1 MHCKYNITKLMN
13 EASSLSSNVLQCWHL
28 AAQLLTHSLSSSV
41 VSPPNDA
48 AAKSDFSEFRVS
60 LQHELLRVHVRHQ
73 HHSPSARKD
82 EGGEHQVAVL
92 VRAVR
97 EGPLGPTFNRKKL
110 A

>member
-1 MHCKYNITKLMN
+1 MN
-13 EASSLSSNVLQCWHL
+13 EATSSLKCNVLQRWHL
-28 AAQLLTHSLSSSV
+28 AAQLLTLSPHSLSSSV
-41 VSPPNDA
+41 VSPSNNA
-48 AAKSDFSEFRVS
+48 AAKSDFSEFRVC

-73 HHSPSARKD
+73 HHPPSARKD

-97 EGPLGPTFNRKKL
+97 EGTLGPRFNRNIL